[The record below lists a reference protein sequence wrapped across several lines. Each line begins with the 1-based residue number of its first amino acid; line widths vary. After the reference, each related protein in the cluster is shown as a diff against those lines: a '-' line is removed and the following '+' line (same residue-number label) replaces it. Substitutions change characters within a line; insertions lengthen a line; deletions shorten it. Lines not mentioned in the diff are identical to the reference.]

1 MSLSSLYTDLLSI
14 LLPASLRDFS
24 LVSVSESPSC
34 IVLRLKESANNIPTA
49 LKDNSNVVLDGFCN
63 PLELQTFPLKYKPV
77 YFKIYRR
84 RWKISGDNKHHSN
97 RHDLH
102 PSGVKATF
110 EFANFLKGE
119 LGQTHDEYNACWR
132 FASCSEQEVVALVSR

>member
-34 IVLRLKESANNIPTA
+34 IVLRLEESANNIPTA
-49 LKDNSNVVLDGFCN
+49 LKNMPNIVLDGFCN
-63 PLELQTFPLKYKPV
+63 PLELQTFPLNDKPV

-84 RWKISGDNKHHSN
+84 RWKVSGDKKHHSN
-97 RHDLH
+97 CHDLH
-102 PSGVKATF
+102 PLGVKATF
-110 EFANFLKGE
+110 EFAVFLKEE
-119 LGQTHDEYNACWR
+119 LGQTLDEYNACWR
-132 FASCSEQEVVALVSR
+132 FASCSEQEIVALVSQ

>member
-1 MSLSSLYTDLLSI
+1 MSFSFLYSDLLLI

-34 IVLRLKESANNIPTA
+34 IVLRLEESVNNIPTA
-49 LKDNSNVVLDGFCN
+49 LKDMPNIVLDDFCN
-63 PLELQTFPLKYKPV
+63 SLELQTFPLNDKPV

-84 RWKISGDNKHHSN
+84 RWKVSCDNKHHSN

-102 PSGVKATF
+102 PLGVKATF
-110 EFANFLKGE
+110 EFANFLKE
-119 LGQTHDEYNACWR
+119 EVGQTLDEYNACWR